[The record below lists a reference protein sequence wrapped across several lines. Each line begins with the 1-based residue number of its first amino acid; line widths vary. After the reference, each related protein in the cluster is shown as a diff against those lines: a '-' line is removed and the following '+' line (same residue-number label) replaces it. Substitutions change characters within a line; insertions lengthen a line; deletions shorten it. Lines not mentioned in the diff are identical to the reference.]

1 MSRHEVSV
9 TIVIAARNEGDEIY
23 DCRASV
29 ECARPVHEQ
38 GITSGAVA
46 SRHAP
51 LLHAPLLHAPLLH
64 APYATPSEYPPQ
76 LASCS
81 RHRAEQHA
89 VRGRPTSL
97 AHLVPSAGRR
107 VRVLPWRSGWRDRL
121 HGVVLASLAAM
132 SVAAKY
138 AQLWAL
144 ERGAP
149 PEKKI

>member
-64 APYATPSEYPPQ
+64 APLLHAPYATPSEYPPQ

-81 RHRAEQHA
+81 RHRL
-89 VRGRPTSL
+89 RG
-97 AHLVPSAGRR
+97 VG
-107 VRVLPWRSGWRDRL
+107 
-121 HGVVLASLAAM
+121 LASLAATT
-132 SVAAKY
+132 VAAKY

>member
-38 GITSGAVA
+38 VITSGAVA
-46 SRHAP
+46 S
-51 LLHAPLLHAPLLH
+51 LHAPLLH

-81 RHRAEQHA
+81 RHRAAQHA

>member
-46 SRHAP
+46 S
-51 LLHAPLLHAPLLH
+51 LHAPLLHAPLLH

-81 RHRAEQHA
+81 RHRAAQHA

>member
-38 GITSGAVA
+38 VITSGAVA

-81 RHRAEQHA
+81 RHRAAQHA